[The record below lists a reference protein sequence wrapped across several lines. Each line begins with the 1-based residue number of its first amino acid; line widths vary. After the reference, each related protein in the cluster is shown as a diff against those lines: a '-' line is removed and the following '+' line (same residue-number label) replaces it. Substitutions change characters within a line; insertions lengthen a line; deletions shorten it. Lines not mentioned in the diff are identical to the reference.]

1 MKGATDIDL
10 MEYTGLISIHA
21 PVKGATCYDR
31 PYEAADGEISIHAPV
46 KGATQDKKLHNL

>member
-21 PVKGATCYDR
+21 PVKGATLGKKFLKKVFGD
-31 PYEAADGEISIHAPV
+31 ISIHAPV
-46 KGATQDKKLHNL
+46 KGAT